1 MPVIQIIEKNRDYF
15 ISTHVSDVN
24 CDFPPLLSEVQIY
37 PHFIKTKLSFTLIP
51 DSVSDRLN
59 KG

>member
-1 MPVIQIIEKNRDYF
+1 MFQMSIVI
-15 ISTHVSDVN
+15 
-24 CDFPPLLSEVQIY
+24 FPPLLSEVQIY